1 MNLVYTISILFIYKE
16 KIFKM
21 DFNEIKQSMN
31 EDIDKA
37 FNFLGNELSYIRA
50 GRANQH
56 ILDKVMVEYYGSMT
70 PLNQMA
76 NFAIPEAH
84 TLLISVWDQSALKS
98 VVKAIQESDIGINP
112 TDDGKVI
119 RLNFPQP
126 TEERRKELVKQTKQL
141 GETTKVN
148 IRNARRDALE
158 VLKNL
163 KKDGEISEDDLVGY
177 EKDIQK
183 IIDLKNQEVDTIL
196 ANKEKEIMEI

>member
-1 MNLVYTISILFIYKE
+1 
-16 KIFKM
+16 M
-21 DFNEIKQSMN
+21 DYNEIKDTMKQ
-31 EDIDKA
+31 DIDKA
-37 FNFLGNELSYIRA
+37 LNYLGNELSYIRA

-56 ILDKVMVEYYGSMT
+56 ILDKVMVDYYGT
-70 PLNQMA
+70 PTPINQMA
-76 NFAIPEAH
+76 NFSIPEAR
-84 TLLISVWDQSALKS
+84 TLCISVWDQSALKS

-126 TEERRKELVKQTKQL
+126 SEERRKELVKQTKQL

-158 VLKNL
+158 RLKTL
-163 KKDGEISEDDLVGY
+163 KKNGELSEDELADY

-183 IIDLKNQEVDTIL
+183 IIDNNIAEVDRML
-196 ANKEKEIMEI
+196 ADKEKEIMEI